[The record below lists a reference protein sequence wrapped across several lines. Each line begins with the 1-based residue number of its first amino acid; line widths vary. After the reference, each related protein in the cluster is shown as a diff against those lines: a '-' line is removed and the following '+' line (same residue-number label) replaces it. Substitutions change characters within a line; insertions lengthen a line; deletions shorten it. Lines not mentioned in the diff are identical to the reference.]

1 MFLNEDQFRKRIST
15 AASIKLDIMQ
25 DKLPLAIDDFL
36 LPYLGKA
43 QLLNLKNS
51 YDTNVFTALET
62 ELLDVVQRIQA
73 YGAYY
78 LYLDFSQLTQSNS
91 GLKNVNVTNKEEG
104 AKLWQMTGIKENLY
118 QTIHNSI
125 EKLLSFLEEN
135 HTSFPLWTSSEAYSV
150 LTENILQNATQF
162 NKIINI
168 ESSRLLFAKL
178 KNLINEIETMAI
190 TEITGLELYT
200 EIVTQSRSHTLT
212 NNNKLLVPMIKN
224 ATAFTAFADA
234 LETLPI
240 VISGNGAYK
249 LSQNAIQAQ
258 TERTAADLQS
268 IGIAL
273 NNYRTKGKNY
283 MQKLSDYLC
292 KNADT
297 YPLYKASA
305 AYTSSEN
312 QIQLNDSVSK
322 VVSF

>member
-1 MFLNEDQFRKRIST
+1 MFLNETQFRKKINT
-15 AASIKLDIMQ
+15 AASIKLSIME
-25 DKLPLAIDDFL
+25 DKLEQAIELFI
-36 LPYLGKA
+36 LPYLGQY
-43 QLLNLKNS
+43 QLLSLKNS
-51 YDTNVFTALET
+51 YDTSVFTVLET

-91 GLKNVNVTNKEEG
+91 GLKNVNARDKEEG

-190 TEITGLELYT
+190 TEITGTELYT
-200 EIVTQSRSHTLT
+200 EIVTQSRRHTLT

-258 TERTAADLQS
+258 TERTAADLQT

-283 MQKLSDYLC
+283 MQKLSDYLA
-292 KNADT
+292 KNADS

-312 QIQLNDSVSK
+312 QITLNNINDK